1 MIGFLFKKMLDLLLP
16 ERNSDTG
23 GSDMAAAD
31 LLLALS
37 ERISR
42 LAEQLEAHAQRAPYP
57 QVTDQLRAI
66 AAEKRSTAN
75 LLKQI
80 SGDAQGPSGGVLS
93 RPPGTGKNHWERL
106 IRDLEEQRALDDFFT
121 RHRSALIQ
129 QFPGTAD
136 LCERIES
143 THEAH
148 RRSLSKM
155 IAVADPQANQS

>member
-16 ERNSDTG
+16 ERNSDNRG
-23 GSDMAAAD
+23 GDMAAAD
-31 LLLALS
+31 LLLTLS

-42 LAEQLEAHAQRAPYP
+42 LAEQLEKHAQRAPYP

-66 AAEKRSTAN
+66 AEEKRSTAN

-80 SGDAQGPSGGVLS
+80 SGNAQGPSGGALS
-93 RPPGTGKNHWERL
+93 RPPDTGKNHWERL
-106 IRDLEEQRALDDFFT
+106 IRDLEDQRALDDFLA
-121 RHRSALIQ
+121 RCRSTLIQ

-136 LCERIES
+136 LFERIEA

-148 RRSLSKM
+148 RRSLLKM